1 MKKLLALSCIGT
13 SLLIGLNRLSAEDY
27 DAFGIDY
34 SGDASIG
41 NRIYGVDSATGSK
54 TLLTTKVFDNN
65 GWTPGESF
73 MSAGTGEIMVRG
85 AGDNFHAYNW
95 RTDTWRDV
103 KDNSNFQKYFY
114 KPSSIGIDS
123 STVQIG
129 SDANDV
135 DIVEDGLN
143 IDGNAVVTKNSDG
156 SVQIGSDTNDI
167 DVTAEGINIDGS
179 TLITK
184 SSNTI
189 SIGQSLRIL
198 EDSRKLLMNGNTI
211 LKRNSDGT
219 IQIGTDDD
227 DIDITSQGIS
237 VGGRPLITRRAD
249 GKIHIGKNSLITT
262 EEEETLSDGRKVQ
275 PLYAEDGDGNRIP
288 INIDGSKLLIDGVE
302 VTAGG
307 NNAQIDTNK
316 ANIKNLGEGVAGST
330 ALTAALTALP
340 QTSKESK
347 LSCGV
352 GSGAYSSRYAVGF
365 GCASKLNERVDVNAG
380 GSYVFGGSKS
390 YGGGTLDSGVVK
402 AGFVFKLGELKKP
415 IQISMMDTKKM
426 ETKIESLE
434 EKNKQL
440 LARLERLEKIALGES
455 KSKELV
461 IYKLK

>member
-1 MKKLLALSCIGT
+1 MKKLLALSVIGS
-13 SLLIGLNRLSAEDY
+13 SLLIGSNPAKADY
-27 DAFGIDY
+27 DVFGYQY
-34 SGDASIG
+34 SGSSTTG
-41 NRIYGVDSATGSK
+41 NYIYGINTSTGAR
-54 TLLTTKVFDNN
+54 TLLTTRRFSDNSIN
-65 GWTPGESF
+65 GQPYISTN
-73 MSAGTGEIMVRG
+73 TGEIVFNTGRG
-85 AGDNFHAYNW
+85 SDKYEAYNW
-95 RTDTWRDV
+95 ETNTWRFVTIQDPTETVSGDLNMVQRPTAAGGPSDGSIVLSNDGDDELIRV
-103 KDNSNFQKYFY
+103 KDNE
-114 KPSSIGIDS
+114 ITAGGDS
-123 STVQIG
+123 SATLIKK
-129 SDANDV
+129 NT
-135 DIVEDGLN
+135 DGTIQL
-143 IDGNAVVTKNSDG
+143 GT
-156 SVQIGSDTNDI
+156 DTNDI
-167 DVTAEGINIDGS
+167 DVVADGLNIDGS

-237 VGGRPLITRRAD
+237 VGGRPLITRRAN

-307 NNAQIDTNK
+307 NNAQINTNK
-316 ANIKNLGEGVAGST
+316 TNIKNLGDGVAGST

-352 GSGAYSSRYAVGF
+352 GSGAYSSRYAVG
-365 GCASKLNERVDVNAG
+365 L
-380 GSYVFGGSKS
+380 
-390 YGGGTLDSGVVK
+390 VV
-402 AGFVFKLGELKKP
+402 L
-415 IQISMMDTKKM
+415 
-426 ETKIESLE
+426 LE
-434 EKNKQL
+434 
-440 LARLERLEKIALGES
+440 
-455 KSKELV
+455 
-461 IYKLK
+461 